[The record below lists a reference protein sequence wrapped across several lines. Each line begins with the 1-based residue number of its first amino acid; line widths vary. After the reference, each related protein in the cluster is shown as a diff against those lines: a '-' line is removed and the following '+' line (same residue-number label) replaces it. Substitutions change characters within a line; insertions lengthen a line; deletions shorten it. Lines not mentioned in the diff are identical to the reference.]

1 MTDKKFMTVAGT
13 LIDTKIEVAGKDY
26 IILSGKNEAIVEKA
40 YNNYRLCHELLN
52 IIFESEYN
60 FVVITQDEWNKYRD
74 EYINNVKAGK
84 KYKLKDL
91 IPENTLIDESISQK
105 EPTIVDKLFDL
116 VGEDIVE
123 FK

>member
-1 MTDKKFMTVAGT
+1 MTVAGT
-13 LIDTKIEVAGKDY
+13 LIDTKIEVAGEDY
-26 IILSGKNEAIVEKA
+26 IILSGKNEAIVDKV

-74 EYINNVKAGK
+74 EYIKNVKAGK
-84 KYKLKDL
+84 KYQLKDL
-91 IPENTLIDESISQK
+91 IPENTLIDESIAQK

-116 VGEDIVE
+116 VGEDVVE